1 MHSLCW
7 DPSRSGAWKQK
18 AFSVAFKSFL
28 NGSLPFCTPASISMF
43 PVMIL
48 TPQSICCNAQPH
60 HLHNH
65 RSRGRRWRKFDSQHT
80 AAVLKLLS
88 DAEVA
93 ALRALCGRCL
103 YHTLNHDLAAHGNA
117 FEHVFVATG
126 DIDAQWLRDSAVQLA
141 IYLPRITAHPIIR
154 PVSDP
159 VMPCLPCSTQ
169 QPRLSMP
176 CHSTTSL
183 SPSLQRDTVPR
194 TPAASVLKLHV
205 RCVVAAAVL
214 DH

>member
-1 MHSLCW
+1 M
-7 DPSRSGAWKQK
+7 A
-18 AFSVAFKSFL
+18 L
-28 NGSLPFCTPASISMF
+28 NP
-43 PVMIL
+43 IL
-48 TPQSICCNAQPH
+48 AV
-60 HLHNH
+60 HNH
-65 RSRGRRWRKFDSQHT
+65 RARGQRWRKFDSPHT
-80 AAVLKLLS
+80 AAVLDLLS
-88 DAEVA
+88 DAEVS

-159 VMPCLPCSTQ
+159 LCFFSLWRPPAVPSWHMRWQTSSDGVLPQLQFIASNAVVTAQ
-169 QPRLSMP
+169 QHVSEYPIASALMLR
-176 CHSTTSL
+176 CT
-183 SPSLQRDTVPR
+183 
-194 TPAASVLKLHV
+194 AA
-205 RCVVAAAVL
+205 AAAVT